1 MGTIKSSRTLF
12 FTTSPRSPHKLIPE
26 IKLLVDSFSG
36 QIWSG
41 RAGCQKAFA
50 EVLASASAFH
60 GQTSKKYSEFS
71 ARDRITR
78 SPQGLGF
85 VDLSPTICLT
95 DAGNE
100 FIYGRRPHEIF
111 FRQLLKFQIPSIYH
125 SEAKKLKGT
134 FWGHPYLEII
144 RLIRD
149 LKFLSPD
156 EFRIFALQ
164 LTDFRKYDEI
174 KQAIV
179 SFRKEKTRH
188 AGAYKKFVDDT
199 MTEEVM
205 RIYSTE
211 IESGQF
217 ATRQSKTTNAKS
229 FIAKMKR
236 NMKDYTDAC
245 FRCLRYTEMFL
256 SDGRSLRIAPDK
268 LEEIDYVLATVDRNP
283 IFLNDKKRYKEYL
296 FSSLEPRLLSDD
308 RDKLEDTL
316 MRFHS
321 FTKRELAGKS
331 IIELKDLRDEAVHR
345 KRIAVV
351 QEQERE
357 LKSYA
362 LYQEVVDTF
371 DQIISEEIYDAPLF
385 LEWNTWRAMTMLDG
399 GRITGNFKVDD
410 TGKPISTAQG
420 NMPDIECD
428 YDDFALSVE
437 VTLQRG
443 QRQYEAEGEP
453 VTRHYANLSKQSG
466 KETFCLFIAPT
477 ISKATWAHFFGLNQ
491 IKNIAA
497 YGGTPKIVPLEL
509 DTFMKLVE
517 NSYTYAETP
526 KPSDV
531 RSFLQDAIKAIMQSE
546 DENDWQ
552 KKIQNCVDYWL
563 IA

>member
-1 MGTIKSSRTLF
+1 MGTIKTSRTLF

-26 IKLLVDSFSG
+26 IKLLVDHFSG
-36 QIWSG
+36 QVWSG

-50 EVLASASAFH
+50 DVLAATSTFH
-60 GQTSKKYSEFS
+60 GETSKKYSEFS

-85 VDLSPTICLT
+85 VDLSPTIRLT
-95 DAGNE
+95 DAGKE

-111 FRQLLKFQIPSIYH
+111 FRQLIKFQIPSIYH
-125 SEAKKLKGT
+125 SEAKKVKGT

-149 LKFLSPD
+149 LEFLSPD

-164 LTDFRKYDEI
+164 LTDFRKYEEV
-174 KQAIV
+174 KEAIV
-179 SFRKEKTRH
+179 SFRKEK
-188 AGAYKKFVDDT
+188 AGHTGVYKKFVDET
-199 MTEEVM
+199 MTEAVM
-205 RIYSTE
+205 KIYAVE
-211 IESGQF
+211 IEAGQF
-217 ATRQSKTTNAKS
+217 ATRQSKTTNVKS
-229 FIAKMKR
+229 FTAKMKR

-283 IFLNDKKRYKEYL
+283 VFLHDKKRYKEYL
-296 FSSLEPRLLSDD
+296 FSSSEPRLLSDD
-308 RDKLEDTL
+308 RSRLEDIL
-316 MRFHS
+316 MRIHS
-321 FTKRELAGKS
+321 YTKRELAERS
-331 IIELKDLRDEAVHR
+331 IAELKDLRDEAVQR
-345 KRIAVV
+345 KRTAVV

-371 DQIISEEIYDAPLF
+371 NQIISEEIYDAPLF

-399 GRITGNFKVDD
+399 GQIIGNFKVDD
-410 TGKPISTAQG
+410 TGKPTSTAQG

-453 VTRHYANLSKQSG
+453 VTRHYANLSRRSG

-477 ISKATWAHFFGLNQ
+477 INKATWAHFFGLNQ

-497 YGGTPKIVPLEL
+497 YGGTPKIIPLEL
-509 DTFMKLVE
+509 DAFMKLVE
-517 NSYTYAETP
+517 NSYTYSENP
-526 KPSDV
+526 KSADV
-531 RSFLQDAIKAIMQSE
+531 RMFLQGAIEAVAQSE
-546 DENDWQ
+546 DENDWRRR
-552 KKIQNCVDYWL
+552 IQHCVDRWL
-563 IA
+563 TA